1 MPQARS
7 SYSNFCIVINEP
19 IKNEPTGIVDPSFK
33 ELNELNS
40 LDTDITTDTIIAK
53 IKEIS
58 EIKDYFIIL
67 HDKDIKEDGTP
78 KTKHWHLIITT
89 ISRISQANI
98 LGILFDNLEVPLNCI
113 SVEGAR
119 NLTNCIQYLVHKNQE
134 QKFKYETDLI
144 ETNNKQLLLSELAK
158 KQLTK
163 EEIIKA
169 LEDCYTMEDFIK
181 NTNLDTAKNYR
192 ALYNDIKE
200 EQHKD
205 IKGIIETN
213 KILLQQLNDTKATN
227 YKLAS
232 FIIKLAKNNIENIK
246 DQDIK
251 KLINYVLSSK

>member
-1 MPQARS
+1 MAQARS
-7 SYSNFCIVINEP
+7 SYSNFCVVLNEP
-19 IKNEPTGIVDPSFK
+19 IKNEPTGIVDPRFK
-33 ELNELNS
+33 DLNKLNEL
-40 LDTDITTDTIIAK
+40 DTETTTDTIIAK

-67 HDKDIKEDGTP
+67 HDKDLKEDGTP
-78 KTKHWHLIITT
+78 KTKHWHLVITT
-89 ISRISQANI
+89 LSRTSVFNM
-98 LGILFDNLEVPLNCI
+98 LNTLDKLEMPRDCI
-113 SVEGAR
+113 TIEGAR
-119 NLTNCIQYLVHKNQE
+119 NLTNCIQYLIHKNQE
-134 QKFKYETDLI
+134 EKFKYNTDLI

-227 YKLAS
+227 YTLAK

-246 DQDIK
+246 DQDIR
-251 KLINYVLSSK
+251 KLINYVLNSK